1 MPSGNW
7 ANCHKRRTQ
16 IISVNKCARNL
27 AIDDPTKQSFR
38 HTQIIDDLV
47 TLLCLVRLLC
57 GATANSYI
65 SKCNYVDA
73 AMLLADIF
81 VVAI

>member
-1 MPSGNW
+1 MPIGNW

-27 AIDDPTKQSFR
+27 AINDPTKQSFS
-38 HTQIIDDLV
+38 HTLIIDDLV

-57 GATANSYI
+57 GETANSYV
-65 SKCNYVDA
+65 SKCNYVA
-73 AMLLADIF
+73 TAMLFADIF
-81 VVAI
+81 VVVI